1 MSLKN
6 VEKKEKNTVELTF
19 VIDKK
24 RFDEQVTAV
33 FKKNAPKMSVPGFRK
48 GKAPR
53 AIIEKMYGKGVFYD
67 DAVNDLLPEYYTEAL
82 KESKAEAVSQ
92 PQFEIVSIDEGG
104 VEIKAT
110 IYVKPEVQIKDYFGI
125 EAEKTVREATDEDVD
140 REIQMTRE
148 RNSRE
153 IDVTDRAAQ
162 KDDNVIIDYEGFAD
176 GKAFEGG
183 KAEKATLKLGSGQF
197 IPGFEDQIVG
207 HSVGD
212 AFDVNVTFPKEY
224 HAEDLAGKD
233 ATFKVKLHEIKFDE
247 LPELDDDF
255 AKDVSEFDT
264 LAEYKADVRAKLN
277 ERYEKEADG
286 HVEEQ
291 IIDALIGK
299 VEADIPDAMIETE
312 AENMLRDYDNN
323 LRMQGMNL
331 NDFVKY
337 TGMTLDTMREQFKPR
352 AERQVKTRL
361 ALEKIAELEKIEATK
376 EDIEGEIKRMAE
388 AYGMKE
394 EDIRKYVTDEDIA
407 KDMAVKKAVE
417 LVKEKAVIKTVK
429 AEEKAEKKPAKKTAA
444 KKTADKEEKTEKAEK
459 PAAKKTAAK
468 APKAEKAEKTEKA
481 EKKPAAKKTAK
492 KTEEK

>member
-92 PQFEIVSIDEGG
+92 PQFEIVSIDENG

-110 IYVKPEVQIKDYFGI
+110 IYVKPDVQIKDYFGI

-162 KDDNVIIDYEGFAD
+162 KDDTVIIDYEGFAN

-183 KAEKATLKLGSGQF
+183 KAEKASLKLGSGQF

-207 HSVGD
+207 HSAGD

-233 ATFKVKLHEIKFDE
+233 ATFKVKLHEIKLDE

-277 ERYEKEADG
+277 EKYEKEADSR
-286 HVEEQ
+286 VEEQ

-299 VEADIPDAMIETE
+299 LEADIPDAMIETE
-312 AENMLRDYDNN
+312 AENLLRDYDNN

-376 EDIEGEIKRMAE
+376 EDIDGEIKRMAE

-394 EDIRKYVTDEDIA
+394 EDIRKYVTDEDVA
-407 KDMAVKKAVE
+407 KDMAVKKAVD
-417 LVKEKAVIKTVK
+417 LVKEKAVVKTVK
-429 AEEKAEKKPAKKTAA
+429 EEDKAEKKTAKKPAKKTAE
-444 KKTADKEEKTEKAEK
+444 KEEKAEK
-459 PAAKKTAAK
+459 PAKKTAAK
-468 APKAEKAEKTEKA
+468 APKAEKAEKEEKA

-492 KTEEK
+492 KAEDK